1 MISLE
6 DIVEHKKHKL
16 ERAQEELSRKEME
29 KLASPVK
36 NRGFKNAISKGN
48 INLIAELKKAS
59 PSHGVIRHNYDP
71 EGIAR
76 IYKNNMAAALSVLTE
91 DKYFQGSMDHLKAVR
106 RSVDLPILRKDFII
120 SEYQVNESAAAG
132 TDAILL
138 IAALMDKGAL
148 KGLYHMAKALGIDVL
163 MEVHDERELDKA
175 LGTGAEIIGINNR
188 NLKTFEVDLNTTIEL
203 LPKIP
208 PEKIVVSE
216 SGIRGPEDVKILSD
230 AGIKALLIG
239 AVFMEADDIGAEVK
253 RVMGWSR

>member
-216 SGIRGPEDVKILSD
+216 SGIRGPEDVKMLSD

>member
-6 DIVEHKKHKL
+6 DIVEHKKHML

-71 EGIAR
+71 EEIAR
-76 IYKNNMAAALSVLTE
+76 IYKKNLAAALSVLTE

-120 SEYQVNESAAAG
+120 SEYQVYESAAAG

-138 IAALMDKGAL
+138 IAALMDKGTL
-148 KGLYHMAKALGIDVL
+148 KGLYHMAKTLGIDVL

-175 LGTGAEIIGINNR
+175 LGAGAEIIGINNR
-188 NLKTFEVDLNTTIEL
+188 NLKTLEVDLNTTIEL

-216 SGIRGPEDVKILSD
+216 SGIRSPEDVKMLSD